1 MLLTMRHLQ
10 LWGTGQGLH
19 LDITLLKDTSASLDK
34 KVALMSVTTRMQLA
48 LFLSFTLHSVF
59 LLGVNFKFPDF
70 DKRINDGLPL
80 EVVLVNS
87 KSVSQPLQPDAL
99 AQTNLDGGGNTDLRR
114 RAKSPLPV
122 LKKDEQSP
130 DQLTQAR
137 RRIAKLEAQANKL
150 MTQTKSA
157 KIIEQQKSVP
167 QTETRKVETPNAMD
181 LIQSSLEAAR
191 LEAQIAKDREE
202 YQQRPRRM
210 FIGART
216 REYAFTRY
224 VDDWRIKVE
233 RIGNMNYPEAARRQK
248 IYGSLV
254 LTVSIRA
261 DGTVEN
267 VEINRSS
274 GQKILDT
281 AAIRIVQL
289 ASPFAQFPEEMR
301 KKVDIL
307 SITRTWTFTRSDR
320 LMGEE

>member
-1 MLLTMRHLQ
+1 MRF
-10 LWGTGQGLH
+10 
-19 LDITLLKDTSASLDK
+19 DITLLKETAASLGK
-34 KVALMSVTTRMQLA
+34 KVVLMDVVTRLQLA
-48 LFLSFTLHSVF
+48 MFVSFTLHSIF
-59 LLGVNFKFPDF
+59 LLGVNFKFPDP
-70 DKRINDGLPL
+70 DKRIHDDLPL

-122 LKKDEQSP
+122 LKKNEQSS
-130 DQLTQAR
+130 DQLIQAQR
-137 RRIAKLEAQANKL
+137 RVAKLEEQAHKL
-150 MTQTKSA
+150 MTQAKSTK
-157 KIIEQQKSVP
+157 KLEQQENVP
-167 QTETRKVETPNAMD
+167 EAKMQKVETPSAMD

-191 LEAQIAKDREE
+191 LEAQIAKEREE

-210 FIGART
+210 FIGARAK
-216 REYAFTRY
+216 EYAFTRY

-233 RIGNMNYPEAARRQK
+233 RIGNLNYPEEARREK

-254 LTVSIRA
+254 LTVSIMA

-274 GQKILDT
+274 GQKVLDA

-289 ASPFAQFPEEMR
+289 ASPFAQFSEEMR

-307 SITRTWTFTRSDR
+307 SITRTWTFTRSDQ
-320 LMGEE
+320 LTGEE

>member
-1 MLLTMRHLQ
+1 VRF
-10 LWGTGQGLH
+10 
-19 LDITLLKDTSASLDK
+19 DITLLKATSASLGK
-34 KVALMSVTTRMQLA
+34 KVALMDVVTRLQLA
-48 LFLSFTLHSVF
+48 MFLSFTLHSIF
-59 LLGVNFKFPDF
+59 LMGVNFKFPDSV
-70 DKRINDGLPL
+70 KRSHDGLPL

-87 KSVSQPLQPDAL
+87 KSVSEPLQPDAL

-122 LKKDEQSP
+122 LKKNEQPP
-130 DQLTQAR
+130 DQLTQAQR
-137 RRIAKLEAQANKL
+137 RVAQLEAQAHKL
-150 MTQTKSA
+150 MTQVQSA
-157 KIIEQQKSVP
+157 KKLKQQDSVP
-167 QTETRKVETPNAMD
+167 EAEAQKVETPNAMD
-181 LIQSSLEAAR
+181 LVQRSLEAAR
-191 LEAQIAKDREE
+191 LEAQIAKEREE

-233 RIGNMNYPEAARRQK
+233 RIGNLNYPEAAKRQK
-248 IYGSLV
+248 IYGSLL
-254 LTVSIRA
+254 LTVSINA
-261 DGTVEN
+261 DGTVES

-274 GQKILDT
+274 GKKVLDA

-289 ASPFAQFPEEMR
+289 ASPFAPFPEQMR

-307 SITRTWTFTRSDR
+307 SITRTWTFTRSDQ

>member
-1 MLLTMRHLQ
+1 MHF
-10 LWGTGQGLH
+10 
-19 LDITLLKDTSASLDK
+19 DITTLKHTSASLGNKITMMD
-34 KVALMSVTTRMQLA
+34 VTTRLQLA
-48 LFLSFTLHSVF
+48 LFLSFTLHSIF
-59 LLGVNFKFPDF
+59 LLGVNFKFPDS
-70 DKRINDGLPL
+70 DKRIHDGLPL

-87 KSVSQPLQPDAL
+87 KTVSQPLQPDAL
-99 AQTNLDGGGNTDLRR
+99 AQANLDGGGNTDLRR

-130 DQLTQAR
+130 DQLIQAQR
-137 RRIAKLEAQANKL
+137 RVAKLEAQAHKL
-150 MTQTKSA
+150 MTQAKSTK
-157 KIIEQQKSVP
+157 KLEQQESVP
-167 QTETRKVETPNAMD
+167 EAEKPKMETPNAMD

-191 LEAQIAKDREE
+191 LEAQIAKEREE

-210 FIGART
+210 FIGARAK
-216 REYAFTRY
+216 EYAFTRY

-233 RIGNMNYPEAARRQK
+233 RVGNLNYPDEARRQK

-274 GQKILDT
+274 GQKVLDA
-281 AAIRIVQL
+281 AAIRILQL
-289 ASPFAQFPEEMR
+289 ASPFAQFSEEMR

-307 SITRTWTFTRSDR
+307 SITRTWTFTRSDQ
-320 LMGEE
+320 LMGQE

>member
-1 MLLTMRHLQ
+1 MRF
-10 LWGTGQGLH
+10 
-19 LDITLLKDTSASLDK
+19 DITLLKETAASLGK
-34 KVALMSVTTRMQLA
+34 KVVLMDVVTRLQLA
-48 LFLSFTLHSVF
+48 MFVSFTLHSIF
-59 LLGVNFKFPDF
+59 LLGVNFKFPDP
-70 DKRINDGLPL
+70 DKRIHDDLPL

-122 LKKDEQSP
+122 LKKNEQSS
-130 DQLTQAR
+130 DQLIQAQR
-137 RRIAKLEAQANKL
+137 RVAKLEAQAHKL
-150 MTQTKSA
+150 MTQAKSTK
-157 KIIEQQKSVP
+157 KLEQQESVP
-167 QTETRKVETPNAMD
+167 EAKMQKVETPSAMD

-191 LEAQIAKDREE
+191 LEAQIAKEREE

-210 FIGART
+210 FIGARAK
-216 REYAFTRY
+216 EYAFTRY

-233 RIGNMNYPEAARRQK
+233 RIGNLNYPEEARREK

-254 LTVSIRA
+254 LTVSIMA

-274 GQKILDT
+274 GQKVLDA

-289 ASPFAQFPEEMR
+289 ASPFAQFSEEMR

-307 SITRTWTFTRSDR
+307 SITRTWTFTRSDQ
-320 LMGEE
+320 LTGEE

>member
-1 MLLTMRHLQ
+1 MHF
-10 LWGTGQGLH
+10 
-19 LDITLLKDTSASLDK
+19 DITTLKHTSASLGNKITMMD
-34 KVALMSVTTRMQLA
+34 VTTRLQLA
-48 LFLSFTLHSVF
+48 LFLSFTLHSIF
-59 LLGVNFKFPDF
+59 LLGVNFKFPDS
-70 DKRINDGLPL
+70 DKRVHDGLPL

-99 AQTNLDGGGNTDLRR
+99 AQANLDGGGNTDLKR

-122 LKKDEQSP
+122 LKKNEQSS
-130 DQLTQAR
+130 DQLIQAQR
-137 RRIAKLEAQANKL
+137 RVAKLEAQAHKL
-150 MTQTKSA
+150 MTLAKSTK
-157 KIIEQQKSVP
+157 KLEQQESVP
-167 QTETRKVETPNAMD
+167 EAEKPKMETPNAMD

-191 LEAQIAKDREE
+191 LEAQIAKEREE

-210 FIGART
+210 FIGARAK
-216 REYAFTRY
+216 EYAFTRY

-233 RIGNMNYPEAARRQK
+233 RIGNLNYPDEARRQK

-274 GQKILDT
+274 GQKVLDA

-289 ASPFAQFPEEMR
+289 ASPFAPFSEVMR

-307 SITRTWTFTRSDR
+307 SITRTWTFTRSDQ
-320 LMGEE
+320 LMGQE

>member
-1 MLLTMRHLQ
+1 MHF
-10 LWGTGQGLH
+10 
-19 LDITLLKDTSASLDK
+19 DITTLKHTSASLGNKITMMD
-34 KVALMSVTTRMQLA
+34 VTTRLQLA
-48 LFLSFTLHSVF
+48 LFVSFTLHSVF
-59 LLGVNFKFPDF
+59 LLGVNFKFPDYN
-70 DKRINDGLPL
+70 KRIHDGLPL

-87 KSVSQPLQPDAL
+87 KSASQPLQPDAL

-122 LKKDEQSP
+122 LKKNEQSP
-130 DQLTQAR
+130 DQLIQAQR
-137 RRIAKLEAQANKL
+137 RVAKLEAQSRKL
-150 MTQTKSA
+150 MTQAASK
-157 KIIEQQKSVP
+157 KKLEQQESVP
-167 QTETRKVETPNAMD
+167 EAKTQTVETLPSAMD
-181 LIQSSLEAAR
+181 LIKSSLEAAR
-191 LEAQIAKDREE
+191 LEAQIAKEREE

-210 FIGART
+210 FIGARAK
-216 REYAFTRY
+216 EYAFTLY

-233 RIGNMNYPEAARRQK
+233 RIGNLNYPEEARRQK

-274 GQKILDT
+274 GQKVLDA

-289 ASPFAQFPEEMR
+289 ASPFAPFPEVMR

-307 SITRTWTFTRSDR
+307 SITRTWTFTRSDQ
-320 LMGEE
+320 LSGQE

>member
-1 MLLTMRHLQ
+1 VRF
-10 LWGTGQGLH
+10 
-19 LDITLLKDTSASLDK
+19 DITTLKHTSASLGNKITMMD
-34 KVALMSVTTRMQLA
+34 VTTRLQLA
-48 LFLSFTLHSVF
+48 IFLSFTLHSIF
-59 LLGVNFKFPDF
+59 LLGVNFKFPDS
-70 DKRINDGLPL
+70 DQRVHEGLPL

-99 AQTNLDGGGNTDLRR
+99 AQANLDGGGNTDLKR

-122 LKKDEQSP
+122 LKKDEPSS
-130 DQLTQAR
+130 DQLIQAQR
-137 RRIAKLEAQANKL
+137 RVAKLEAQAHKL
-150 MTQTKSA
+150 MTQAKSTK
-157 KIIEQQKSVP
+157 KLEQQESVP
-167 QTETRKVETPNAMD
+167 EAEKPKMETPNAMD

-191 LEAQIAKDREE
+191 LEAQIAMEREE

-210 FIGART
+210 FIGARAK
-216 REYAFTRY
+216 EYAFTRY

-233 RIGNMNYPEAARRQK
+233 RIGNLNYPDEARRQK

-254 LTVSIRA
+254 LTVSIKA

-274 GQKILDT
+274 GQKVLDA

-289 ASPFAQFPEEMR
+289 ASPFAPFSEEMR

-307 SITRTWTFTRSDR
+307 SITRTWTFTRSDQ
-320 LMGEE
+320 LMGQE

>member
-1 MLLTMRHLQ
+1 MHF
-10 LWGTGQGLH
+10 
-19 LDITLLKDTSASLDK
+19 DITTLKHTSASLGNKITMMD
-34 KVALMSVTTRMQLA
+34 VTTRLQLA
-48 LFLSFTLHSVF
+48 LFLSFTLHSIF
-59 LLGVNFKFPDF
+59 LLGVNFKFPDS
-70 DKRINDGLPL
+70 DKRIHDGLPL

-87 KSVSQPLQPDAL
+87 KTVSQPLQPDAL
-99 AQTNLDGGGNTDLRR
+99 AQANLDGGGNTDLRR

-130 DQLTQAR
+130 DQLIQAQR
-137 RRIAKLEAQANKL
+137 RVAKLEAQAHKL
-150 MTQTKSA
+150 MTQAKSTK
-157 KIIEQQKSVP
+157 KLEQQESVP
-167 QTETRKVETPNAMD
+167 EAEKPKMETPNAMD

-191 LEAQIAKDREE
+191 LEAQIAKEREE

-210 FIGART
+210 FIGARAK
-216 REYAFTRY
+216 EYAFTRY

-233 RIGNMNYPEAARRQK
+233 RVGNLNYPDEARRQK

-274 GQKILDT
+274 GQKVLDA
-281 AAIRIVQL
+281 AAIRILQL
-289 ASPFAQFPEEMR
+289 ATPFAQFSEEMR

-307 SITRTWTFTRSDR
+307 SITRTWTFTRSDQ
-320 LMGEE
+320 LMGQE

>member
-1 MLLTMRHLQ
+1 MHF
-10 LWGTGQGLH
+10 
-19 LDITLLKDTSASLDK
+19 DITTLKHTSASLGNKITMMD
-34 KVALMSVTTRMQLA
+34 VTTRLQLA
-48 LFLSFTLHSVF
+48 LFLSFTLHSIF
-59 LLGVNFKFPDF
+59 LLGVNFKFPDS
-70 DKRINDGLPL
+70 DKRIHDGLPL

-87 KSVSQPLQPDAL
+87 KTVSQPLQPDAL
-99 AQTNLDGGGNTDLRR
+99 AQANLDGGGNTDLRR

-130 DQLTQAR
+130 DQLIQAQR
-137 RRIAKLEAQANKL
+137 RVAKLEAQAHKL
-150 MTQTKSA
+150 MTQAKSTK
-157 KIIEQQKSVP
+157 KLEQQESVP
-167 QTETRKVETPNAMD
+167 EAEKPKMETPNAMD

-191 LEAQIAKDREE
+191 LEAQIAKEREE

-210 FIGART
+210 FIGARAK
-216 REYAFTRY
+216 EYAFTRY

-233 RIGNMNYPEAARRQK
+233 RVGNLNYPDEARRQK

-274 GQKILDT
+274 GQKVLDA
-281 AAIRIVQL
+281 AAIRILQL
-289 ASPFAQFPEEMR
+289 ASPFAPFSEEMR

-307 SITRTWTFTRSDR
+307 SITRTWTFTRSDQ
-320 LMGEE
+320 LMGQE

>member
-1 MLLTMRHLQ
+1 MRFDIKLLR
-10 LWGTGQGLH
+10 
-19 LDITLLKDTSASLDK
+19 DTPASLGNK
-34 KVALMSVTTRMQLA
+34 IALMDVATRMQLA
-48 LFLSFTLHSVF
+48 MFLSFTLHSIF

-70 DKRINDGLPL
+70 DKRIHDGLPL

-87 KSVSQPLQPDAL
+87 KSVSQPLQPDVL
-99 AQTNLDGGGNTDLRR
+99 AQANLDGGGNTDLRR

-122 LKKDEQSP
+122 LKKDEHSSN
-130 DQLTQAR
+130 QLTQAQR
-137 RRIAKLEAQANKL
+137 RVAKLEAQARKM
-150 MTQTKSA
+150 MTQEKSTK
-157 KIIEQQKSVP
+157 KLEQQESVP
-167 QTETRKVETPNAMD
+167 EVQMQKVDTPKAMD
-181 LIQSSLEAAR
+181 LVQSSLEAAR
-191 LEAQIAKDREE
+191 LEAQIAKEREE

-210 FIGART
+210 FIGARAK
-216 REYAFTRY
+216 EYAFTRY

-233 RIGNMNYPEAARRQK
+233 RIGNLNYPEAARRQK

-274 GQKILDT
+274 GQKVLDA

-289 ASPFAQFPEEMR
+289 ASPFAPFPEEMR

-307 SITRTWTFTRSDR
+307 SITRTWTFTRSDQ
-320 LMGEE
+320 LMGQE

>member
-1 MLLTMRHLQ
+1 MM
-10 LWGTGQGLH
+10 
-19 LDITLLKDTSASLDK
+19 D
-34 KVALMSVTTRMQLA
+34 VTTRLQLA
-48 LFLSFTLHSVF
+48 LFLSFTLHSIF
-59 LLGVNFKFPDF
+59 LLGVNFKFPDS
-70 DKRINDGLPL
+70 DKRIHDGLPL

-99 AQTNLDGGGNTDLRR
+99 AQANLDGGGNTDLKR

-122 LKKDEQSP
+122 LKKNEQSS
-130 DQLTQAR
+130 DQLIQAQR
-137 RRIAKLEAQANKL
+137 RVAKLEAQAHKL
-150 MTQTKSA
+150 MTLAKSTK
-157 KIIEQQKSVP
+157 KLEQQESVP
-167 QTETRKVETPNAMD
+167 EAEKPKMETPNAMD

-191 LEAQIAKDREE
+191 LEAQIAKEREE

-210 FIGART
+210 FIGARAK
-216 REYAFTRY
+216 EYAFTRY

-233 RIGNMNYPEAARRQK
+233 RIGNLNYPDEARRQK

-274 GQKILDT
+274 GQKVLDA

-289 ASPFAQFPEEMR
+289 ASPFAPFSEVMR

-307 SITRTWTFTRSDR
+307 SITRTWTFTRSDQ
-320 LMGEE
+320 LMGQE

>member
-1 MLLTMRHLQ
+1 VHF
-10 LWGTGQGLH
+10 
-19 LDITLLKDTSASLDK
+19 DITTLKHTSASLGNKITMMD
-34 KVALMSVTTRMQLA
+34 VTTRLQLA
-48 LFLSFTLHSVF
+48 LFLSFTLHSIF
-59 LLGVNFKFPDF
+59 LLGVNFKFPDS
-70 DKRINDGLPL
+70 DKRVHDGLPL

-99 AQTNLDGGGNTDLRR
+99 AQANLDGGGNTDLKR

-122 LKKDEQSP
+122 LKKNEQSS
-130 DQLTQAR
+130 DQLIQAQR
-137 RRIAKLEAQANKL
+137 RVAKLEAQAHKL
-150 MTQTKSA
+150 MTLAKSTK
-157 KIIEQQKSVP
+157 KLEQQESVP
-167 QTETRKVETPNAMD
+167 EAEKPKMETPNAMD

-191 LEAQIAKDREE
+191 LEAQIAKEREE

-210 FIGART
+210 FIGARAK
-216 REYAFTRY
+216 EYAFTRY

-233 RIGNMNYPEAARRQK
+233 RIGNLNYPDEARRQK

-274 GQKILDT
+274 GQKVLDA

-289 ASPFAQFPEEMR
+289 ASPFAPFSEVMR

-307 SITRTWTFTRSDR
+307 SITRTWTFTRSDQ
-320 LMGEE
+320 LMGQE

>member
-1 MLLTMRHLQ
+1 MRF
-10 LWGTGQGLH
+10 
-19 LDITLLKDTSASLDK
+19 DITTLKHSSASLGNKITMMD
-34 KVALMSVTTRMQLA
+34 VTTRLQLA
-48 LFLSFTLHSVF
+48 MFLSFTLHSIF
-59 LLGVNFKFPDF
+59 LLGVNFKFPDP
-70 DKRINDGLPL
+70 DKRIHDDLPL

-99 AQTNLDGGGNTDLRR
+99 AQTNLDGGGNTDLKR

-122 LKKDEQSP
+122 LKKDEHSS
-130 DQLTQAR
+130 DQLIQAQR
-137 RRIAKLEAQANKL
+137 RVAKLEAQSHKL
-150 MTQTKSA
+150 MTQAKSTK
-157 KIIEQQKSVP
+157 KLEQQKSVP
-167 QTETRKVETPNAMD
+167 EAETPKMETPNAMD
-181 LIQSSLEAAR
+181 LIQSSLETAR
-191 LEAQIAKDREE
+191 LEAQIAKEREE

-210 FIGART
+210 FIGARAK
-216 REYAFTRY
+216 EYAFTRY

-233 RIGNMNYPEAARRQK
+233 RIGNLNYPDEARRQK

-274 GQKILDT
+274 GQKVLDA

-289 ASPFAQFPEEMR
+289 ASPFAPFSEEMR

-307 SITRTWTFTRSDR
+307 SITRTWTFTRSDQ
-320 LMGEE
+320 LMGQE

>member
-1 MLLTMRHLQ
+1 MHF
-10 LWGTGQGLH
+10 
-19 LDITLLKDTSASLDK
+19 DITTLKHTSASLGNKITMMD
-34 KVALMSVTTRMQLA
+34 VTTRLQLA
-48 LFLSFTLHSVF
+48 LFLSFTLHSIF
-59 LLGVNFKFPDF
+59 LLGVNFKFPDS
-70 DKRINDGLPL
+70 DKRIHDGLPL

-87 KSVSQPLQPDAL
+87 KTVSQPLQPDAL
-99 AQTNLDGGGNTDLRR
+99 AQANLDGGGNTDLRR

-130 DQLTQAR
+130 DQLIQAQR
-137 RRIAKLEAQANKL
+137 RVAKLEAQAHKL
-150 MTQTKSA
+150 MTQAKSTK
-157 KIIEQQKSVP
+157 KLEQQESVP
-167 QTETRKVETPNAMD
+167 EAEKPKMETPNAMD

-191 LEAQIAKDREE
+191 LEAQIAKEREE

-210 FIGART
+210 FIGARAK
-216 REYAFTRY
+216 EYAFTRY

-233 RIGNMNYPEAARRQK
+233 RVGNLNYPDEARRQK

-274 GQKILDT
+274 GQKVLDA
-281 AAIRIVQL
+281 AAIRILQL
-289 ASPFAQFPEEMR
+289 ASPFAPFSEEMR

-307 SITRTWTFTRSDR
+307 SITRTWTFTRSDK
-320 LMGEE
+320 LMGQE

>member
-1 MLLTMRHLQ
+1 MQ
-10 LWGTGQGLH
+10 FE
-19 LDITLLKDTSASLDK
+19 ITTVKHTLASLGNKITMMD
-34 KVALMSVTTRMQLA
+34 VTTRLQLA
-48 LFLSFTLHSVF
+48 LFLSFTLHSIF
-59 LLGVNFKFPDF
+59 LLGVNFKFPDS
-70 DKRINDGLPL
+70 DKRVHDGLPL

-99 AQTNLDGGGNTDLRR
+99 AQANLDGGGNTDLKR

-122 LKKDEQSP
+122 LKKNEQSS
-130 DQLTQAR
+130 DQLIQAQ
-137 RRIAKLEAQANKL
+137 RRIAKLEAQSHKL
-150 MTQTKSA
+150 MTQAKSTK
-157 KIIEQQKSVP
+157 KLEQQESVP
-167 QTETRKVETPNAMD
+167 EAEKPKMETPNAMD

-191 LEAQIAKDREE
+191 LEAQIAKEREE

-210 FIGART
+210 FIGARAK
-216 REYAFTRY
+216 EYAFTRY

-233 RIGNMNYPEAARRQK
+233 RIGNLNYPDEARRQK

-274 GQKILDT
+274 GQKVLDA

-289 ASPFAQFPEEMR
+289 ASPFAPFSEVMR

-307 SITRTWTFTRSDR
+307 SITRTWTFTRSDQ
-320 LMGEE
+320 LMGQE

>member
-1 MLLTMRHLQ
+1 MHF
-10 LWGTGQGLH
+10 
-19 LDITLLKDTSASLDK
+19 DITTLKHTSASLGNKITMMD
-34 KVALMSVTTRMQLA
+34 VTTRLQLA
-48 LFLSFTLHSVF
+48 LFLSFTLHSIF
-59 LLGVNFKFPDF
+59 LLGVNFKFPDS
-70 DKRINDGLPL
+70 DKRIHDGLPL

-87 KSVSQPLQPDAL
+87 KTVSQPLQPDAL
-99 AQTNLDGGGNTDLRR
+99 AQANLDGGGNTDLRR

-130 DQLTQAR
+130 DQLIQAQR
-137 RRIAKLEAQANKL
+137 RVAKLEAQAHKL
-150 MTQTKSA
+150 MTQAKSTK
-157 KIIEQQKSVP
+157 KLEQQESVP
-167 QTETRKVETPNAMD
+167 EAEKPKMETPNAMD

-191 LEAQIAKDREE
+191 LEAQIAKEREE

-210 FIGART
+210 FIGARAK
-216 REYAFTRY
+216 EYAFTRY

-233 RIGNMNYPEAARRQK
+233 RVGNLNYPDEARRQK

-274 GQKILDT
+274 GQKVLDA

-289 ASPFAQFPEEMR
+289 ATPFAQFSEEMR

-307 SITRTWTFTRSDR
+307 SITRTWTFTRSDQ
-320 LMGEE
+320 LMGQE

>member
-1 MLLTMRHLQ
+1 MHF
-10 LWGTGQGLH
+10 
-19 LDITLLKDTSASLDK
+19 DITTLKHASASLGNKITMMD
-34 KVALMSVTTRMQLA
+34 VTTRLQLA
-48 LFLSFTLHSVF
+48 MFVSFTLHSIF
-59 LLGVNFKFPDF
+59 LLGVNFKFPDS
-70 DKRINDGLPL
+70 DKRIHDDLPL

-99 AQTNLDGGGNTDLRR
+99 AQANLDGGGNTDLRR

-122 LKKDEQSP
+122 LKKHEHSS
-130 DQLTQAR
+130 DQLTQAQR
-137 RRIAKLEAQANKL
+137 RVAKLEAQSRKL
-150 MTQTKSA
+150 MTQAKSTK
-157 KIIEQQKSVP
+157 KLEQQESVP
-167 QTETRKVETPNAMD
+167 EADKPKVETPNAMD

-191 LEAQIAKDREE
+191 LEAQIAKEREE

-210 FIGART
+210 FIGARAK
-216 REYAFTRY
+216 EYAFTRY

-233 RIGNMNYPEAARRQK
+233 RIGNLNYPEAARRQK

-274 GQKILDT
+274 GQQVLDS

-289 ASPFAQFPEEMR
+289 ANPFAPFSEEMR

-307 SITRTWTFTRSDR
+307 SITRTWTFTRSDQ
-320 LMGEE
+320 LTGQE

>member
-1 MLLTMRHLQ
+1 MHF
-10 LWGTGQGLH
+10 
-19 LDITLLKDTSASLDK
+19 DITTLKHASASLGNKITMMD
-34 KVALMSVTTRMQLA
+34 VTTRLQLA
-48 LFLSFTLHSVF
+48 MFVSFTLHSIF
-59 LLGVNFKFPDF
+59 LLGVNFKFPDS
-70 DKRINDGLPL
+70 DKRIHDDLPL

-99 AQTNLDGGGNTDLRR
+99 AQANLDGGGNTDLRR

-122 LKKDEQSP
+122 LKKHEQSS
-130 DQLTQAR
+130 DQLTQAQR
-137 RRIAKLEAQANKL
+137 RVAKLEAQSRKL
-150 MTQTKSA
+150 MTQAKSTK
-157 KIIEQQKSVP
+157 KLEQQESVP
-167 QTETRKVETPNAMD
+167 EADKPKVETPNAMD

-191 LEAQIAKDREE
+191 LEAQIAKEREE

-210 FIGART
+210 FIGARAK
-216 REYAFTRY
+216 EYAFTRY

-233 RIGNMNYPEAARRQK
+233 RIGNLNYPEAARRQK

-274 GQKILDT
+274 GQQVLDS

-289 ASPFAQFPEEMR
+289 ANPFAPFSEEMR

-307 SITRTWTFTRSDR
+307 SITRTWTFTRSDQ
-320 LMGEE
+320 LTGQE

>member
-1 MLLTMRHLQ
+1 VQ
-10 LWGTGQGLH
+10 FE
-19 LDITLLKDTSASLDK
+19 ITTVKHTLASLGNKITMMD
-34 KVALMSVTTRMQLA
+34 VTTRLQLA
-48 LFLSFTLHSVF
+48 LFLSFTLHSIF
-59 LLGVNFKFPDF
+59 LLGVNFKFPDS
-70 DKRINDGLPL
+70 DKRVHDGLPL

-99 AQTNLDGGGNTDLRR
+99 AQANLDGGGNTDLKR

-122 LKKDEQSP
+122 LKKNEQSS
-130 DQLTQAR
+130 DQLIQAQ
-137 RRIAKLEAQANKL
+137 RRIAKLEAQSHKL
-150 MTQTKSA
+150 MTQAKSTK
-157 KIIEQQKSVP
+157 KLEQQESVP
-167 QTETRKVETPNAMD
+167 EAEKPKMQTPNAMD

-191 LEAQIAKDREE
+191 LEAQIAKEREE

-210 FIGART
+210 FIGARAK
-216 REYAFTRY
+216 EYAFTRY

-233 RIGNMNYPEAARRQK
+233 RIGNLNYPDEARRQK

-274 GQKILDT
+274 GQKVLDA

-289 ASPFAQFPEEMR
+289 ASPFAPFSEVMR

-307 SITRTWTFTRSDR
+307 SITRTWTFTRSDQ
-320 LMGEE
+320 LMGQE

>member
-1 MLLTMRHLQ
+1 M
-10 LWGTGQGLH
+10 
-19 LDITLLKDTSASLDK
+19 D
-34 KVALMSVTTRMQLA
+34 VATRMQLA
-48 LFLSFTLHSVF
+48 LFLSFTLHSIF
-59 LLGVNFKFPDF
+59 LLGVNFNFPDSG
-70 DKRINDGLPL
+70 KRIHDGLPL

-99 AQTNLDGGGNTDLRR
+99 AQANLDGGGNTDLRR

-122 LKKDEQSP
+122 LKKDEHSSN
-130 DQLTQAR
+130 QLTQAQR
-137 RRIAKLEAQANKL
+137 RVAKLEAQARKM
-150 MTQTKSA
+150 MTQEKSTK
-157 KIIEQQKSVP
+157 KLEQQESVP
-167 QTETRKVETPNAMD
+167 EVQTLKVEPPNAMD
-181 LIQSSLEAAR
+181 LVQSSLEAAR
-191 LEAQIAKDREE
+191 LEAQIAKEREE

-210 FIGART
+210 FIGARAK
-216 REYAFTRY
+216 EYVFTRY

-233 RIGNMNYPEAARRQK
+233 RVGNLNYPEAARREK

-274 GQKILDT
+274 GQKILDA

-289 ASPFAQFPEEMR
+289 ASPNGFAPFPEEMR

-307 SITRTWTFTRSDR
+307 SITRTWTFTRRDQ

>member
-1 MLLTMRHLQ
+1 VHF
-10 LWGTGQGLH
+10 
-19 LDITLLKDTSASLDK
+19 DITTLKHTSASLGNKITMMD
-34 KVALMSVTTRMQLA
+34 VTTRLQLA
-48 LFLSFTLHSVF
+48 LFLSFTLHSIF
-59 LLGVNFKFPDF
+59 LLGVNFKFPDS
-70 DKRINDGLPL
+70 DKRIHDGLPL

-99 AQTNLDGGGNTDLRR
+99 AQANLDGGGNTDLKR

-122 LKKDEQSP
+122 LKKNEQSS
-130 DQLTQAR
+130 DQLIQAQR
-137 RRIAKLEAQANKL
+137 RVAKLEAQAHKL
-150 MTQTKSA
+150 MTQAKSV
-157 KIIEQQKSVP
+157 KKLEQQESVP
-167 QTETRKVETPNAMD
+167 EAEKPKMETPNAMD

-191 LEAQIAKDREE
+191 LEAQIAKEREE

-210 FIGART
+210 FIGARAK
-216 REYAFTRY
+216 EYAFTRY

-233 RIGNMNYPEAARRQK
+233 RIGNLNYPDEARRQK

-274 GQKILDT
+274 GQKVLDA

-289 ASPFAQFPEEMR
+289 ASPFAPFSEVMR

-307 SITRTWTFTRSDR
+307 SITRTWTFTRSDQ
-320 LMGEE
+320 LMGQE